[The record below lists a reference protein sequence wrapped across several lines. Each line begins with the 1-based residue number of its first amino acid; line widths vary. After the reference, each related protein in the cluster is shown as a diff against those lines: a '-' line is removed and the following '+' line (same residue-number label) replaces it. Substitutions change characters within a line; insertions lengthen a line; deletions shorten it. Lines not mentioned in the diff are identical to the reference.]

1 MILILVWLPVATL
14 PACFN
19 IHISLSKSRVLGL
32 GHELTETGRLHC
44 NKAAEMKSR
53 LLLPACQL
61 PLAAATLTLQQPQ
74 DQTEKLSKT
83 LRRWVE
89 TAKVGS
95 EDCRPVV
102 VQRVWPGCTPPHPSA
117 RRAGGCRSRVQGAA
131 RCSSLLQFCLLSPA
145 AAPAQEGS
153 AAPAAGCAQ
162 VGLQLQ
168 LQAPPIKAASS
179 EHDWSAS

>member
-74 DQTEKLSKT
+74 DQTEKPLNLETVSRDCEGGFGRLPT
-83 LRRWVE
+83 SGGAAGLARLYPPSPLRQEGRRLQE
-89 TAKVGS
+89 
-95 EDCRPVV
+95 
-102 VQRVWPGCTPPHPSA
+102 PSA
-117 RRAGGCRSRVQGAA
+117 GCCPLQLPPAVLPPLSCSCSCAGGFSCTGCRVCAGRTAVAA
-131 RCSSLLQFCLLSPA
+131 ASPA
-145 AAPAQEGS
+145 HQS
-153 AAPAAGCAQ
+153 C
-162 VGLQLQ
+162 
-168 LQAPPIKAASS
+168 IFRT
-179 EHDWSAS
+179 

>member
-74 DQTEKLSKT
+74 DQTEKPLN
-83 LRRWVE
+83 LE
-89 TAKVGS
+89 TVGR
-95 EDCRPVV
+95 DCEGGFGRLPTSGGAVGLA
-102 VQRVWPGCTPPHPSA
+102 RLYPPSPGWQEGRSSQEATRGVDS
-117 RRAGGCRSRVQGAA
+117 CRD
-131 RCSSLLQFCLLSPA
+131 LLQFSLPPPA
-145 AAPAQEGS
+145 AAPAQCNLHQ
-153 AAPAAGCAQ
+153 PAANRVCA
-162 VGLQLQ
+162 LPSLYNCSCS
-168 LQAPPIKAASS
+168 PPLPL
-179 EHDWSAS
+179 